1 MARLLLVHWNAA
13 EAAVRRRRLAALGH
27 VASASPPDGRTAFRR
42 AAANPPDAV
51 VIDLSRLPSHGR
63 DVALALRERR
73 STRTVPLVFLDGE
86 PAKVRRLRA
95 LLPDATFATW
105 RGVRG
110 AVARALRRGQREPT
124 VAVTRMSA
132 YAGTPLWKKLGI
144 REGATVAVLGAA
156 PGIERVPAPLPPGAR
171 VARGAARGRDPT
183 LLFARSQR
191 ELDRAGDRLA
201 ALAGAGTLWIAW
213 PKRASGLRSDL
224 TEPVVRAF
232 GMARGLVDYKVCALD
247 TTWAGLAFVV
257 RTRARASAKSGR

>member
-105 RGVRG
+105 RGVR
-110 AVARALRRGQREPT
+110 
-124 VAVTRMSA
+124 MSA

-171 VARGAARGRDPT
+171 VGRGAARGRDPT